1 MTGRPSPRL
10 LPSGLSRSRGAT
22 PGLTCLQKS
31 AERPRSS
38 GRTTMFLNCPCSSTS
53 TETSAGARLG
63 SMPKAKTRAI
73 NRMLRIVFMVS
84 PALPLLHELVELFH
98 LEEVT
103 VQLRTEELQAA
114 EIDLLLNLVPGRLCH
129 VPEVICG
136 LEEDVGVSLLSTVG
150 HELRFLEVV
159 TGLLALLLHL
169 VDLAEIKQGVGRAT
183 TVAFLARDLEGLLEL
198 AQAPIHLPDHRLA
211 EAYVDAHQDEI
222 VPAGTAFEERARAA
236 EALHREREVPLR
248 EVGAGDAVQR
258 VSLVLRVPD
267 LPRQSQAFLGFQQG
281 EVFVSPLVVRG
292 GETEQHQKHGRG

>member
-63 SMPKAKTRAI
+63 SMPKARTRAI

-98 LEEVT
+98 
-103 VQLRTEELQAA
+103 
-114 EIDLLLNLVPGRLCH
+114 
-129 VPEVICG
+129 VPELIGG
-136 LEEDVGVSLLSTVG
+136 LEVDVGVSLLSPVG